1 MSYGSLSFT
10 SQIQNTLMK
19 ILSKTCFVFQYFY
32 VLCYLQDFLFF
43 LLFVLFLVIL
53 YAVFKVQVRFLCK
66 RTDNNRLAAYANFRF
81 RALYSHYREHGGDKG
96 NRTLDLLLARQ
107 ALSQLSY
114 APTNSGSGPED

>member
-1 MSYGSLSFT
+1 M
-10 SQIQNTLMK
+10 
-19 ILSKTCFVFQYFY
+19 
-32 VLCYLQDFLFF
+32 QDFSFL

-81 RALYSHYREHGGDKG
+81 RALYSQIREYGGDKG

-107 ALSQLSY
+107 ALSHLSY
-114 APTNSGSGPED
+114 APTIQGRALKIE

>member
-1 MSYGSLSFT
+1 
-10 SQIQNTLMK
+10 MK

-32 VLCYLQDFLFF
+32 VLCYLQDFLFL

-53 YAVFKVQVRFLCK
+53 YAVFKVQVRYLVIK
-66 RTDNNRLAAYANFRF
+66 RINKQLNPVNDKSVSGRVN
-81 RALYSHYREHGGDKG
+81 SHIREYGGDKG